1 MTPNPRR
8 RSVILGLF
16 VTAATAILAAGV
28 LTIGN
33 LNDAFTDSVSATA
46 VFAQV
51 NGLKKG
57 DNVWF
62 SGLKVGTVKR
72 LGFADAAS
80 VEVELRIDEDA
91 AHHIRQDVKAT
102 IGADGL
108 IGNRI
113 VVLVGGTPGAPE
125 LSDGARLEIGEAV
138 STDQIMAVL
147 QTNNENLAAITA
159 DLRGVTG
166 ALSRGEGSL
175 GMLLS
180 DDGLYVSASQT
191 AQTLSGVA
199 TSLTGTASS
208 LRAAADHGRA
218 LTGSLSAMTPSL
230 KVTVDGLQGT
240 GARADALVADLA
252 KSAADPGTP
261 LGTLVHDGE
270 AGADLKVTLD
280 NLSESS
286 ALLTQDLESLK
297 HSFLLRGAIRRQERA
312 AAKREAR
319 GASTP

>member
-8 RSVILGLF
+8 RSVLLGLF
-16 VTAATAILAAGV
+16 VAAATAILAAGV
-28 LTIGN
+28 MTIGN
-33 LNDAFTDSVSATA
+33 LNDAFTASVTASA
-46 VFAQV
+46 VFAEV

-62 SGLKVGTVKR
+62 SGLKVGTVRR
-72 LGFADAAS
+72 LGFADADA
-80 VEVELRIDEDA
+80 VLVELRIDEDA
-91 AHHIRQDVKAT
+91 SRHIRQDVRAT

-113 VVLVGGTPGAPE
+113 VILVGGTPGAPD
-125 LSDGARLEIGEAV
+125 LSDGARLQIGEGV
-138 STDQIMAVL
+138 STDQIIAVL

-199 TSLTGTASS
+199 TSLTGTATA
-208 LRAAADHGRA
+208 LRGAAEHGRT

-230 KVTVDGLQGT
+230 KVTVDELQRT
-240 GARADALVADLA
+240 GARADALVAGLA
-252 KSAADPGTP
+252 SSAADPSTP
-261 LGTLVHDGE
+261 FGTLVHDGE
-270 AGADLKVTLD
+270 AGADLKATLE
-280 NLSESS
+280 NLNESS
-286 ALLTQDLESLK
+286 TLLSQDLESVK

-312 AAKREAR
+312 AAKREAS